1 MQTVRSDRQIRRPG
15 NDPMA
20 GLALRDNLKTDNE
33 FPAHG
38 ECGSLPEFG
47 LRGLTGAHHHRPT
60 DQPPGDSN
68 RQSIEDD
75 PQRGCVC
82 HMPVTLTVDKFGL
95 DSGVFSFGEKVH
107 SARGLHATVGDRHEI
122 HEMREEDS
130 RA

>member
-15 NDPMA
+15 DDPMA
-20 GLALRDNLKTDNE
+20 GLALRDNLKTGND
-33 FPAHG
+33 FPAHR
-38 ECGSLPEFG
+38 ECGSLFEFG
-47 LRGLTGAHHHRPT
+47 LRGLTGAHHHRPA
-60 DQPPGDSN
+60 DKPAWGSN
-68 RQSIEDD
+68 RQGIEDD

-122 HEMREEDS
+122 H
-130 RA
+130 